1 MRLVGVLMWPAVALH
16 AVFAVWCVASLRSRV
31 IDTGFDWMLAPLVW
45 LVLLAGGMQVSR
57 EADAPC
63 DAPPVEKE

>member
-1 MRLVGVLMWPAVALH
+1 VG
-16 AVFAVWCVASLRSRV
+16 V

-45 LVLLAGGMQVSR
+45 LVLLGGMQVSR